1 MHGEAVVFELPKLPG
16 CDAVEVEPLEVS
28 PPDPI
33 EVLDEGEKET
43 KSKSSDKEDASDGDP
58 WTTLDKKGPKHI
70 VQWAQDMVK
79 TLPRHSGKE
88 ILGVERVIACFDKM
102 LRAISKCIQSDI
114 RGEADIEA
122 VEKVRNELL
131 AGKRRLEKHREAL
144 EKMQSVAMDEKDGL
158 VKKAQK
164 TGNFVV
170 CVPVPISSIARTAIN
185 STVSAGKDLEKVVAQ
200 LIKEY
205 ELNKREQAELFQVL
219 ADNNLPVTRLR
230 GYEFDAK
237 IDKTS
242 PDNFDWVQTNW
253 PNYDTVRSFP
263 SRSRLPKIA
272 QDFGDFEPYVYE
284 DDSSIGYYEDAMN
297 SYMDEWEGAIWD
309 DLKQEQKRLKD
320 TAAEFSI

>member
-1 MHGEAVVFELPKLPG
+1 MALFKSAQNYFEADDDIIDLGEDDDVILYDERPSEDEVIELHSDLDEEQEDDHHHSHEHNGDHHSGMGGEAVVFSLPKLPG

-28 PPDPI
+28 SLDPI

-43 KSKSSDKEDASDGDP
+43 KSKSSDKEDANDSDP

-170 CVPVPISSIARTAIN
+170 CVPVLISSIARTAIN

-219 ADNNLPVTRLR
+219 ADSNFPLFRPR
-230 GYEFDAK
+230 GYSFDTK
-237 IDKTS
+237 IDTTS
-242 PDNFDWVQTNW
+242 VDNLDWAA
-253 PNYDTVRSFP
+253 NYS
-263 SRSRLPKIA
+263 A
-272 QDFGDFEPYVYE
+272 
-284 DDSSIGYYEDAMN
+284 
-297 SYMDEWEGAIWD
+297 
-309 DLKQEQKRLKD
+309 
-320 TAAEFSI
+320 

>member
-1 MHGEAVVFELPKLPG
+1 MALFKSAQNYFEADDIIDLGDDDDVILYDERPSEDEVIELHSDLDEAQEEDENEHHEHDHSGHMHGEAVVFELPKLPG

-28 PPDPI
+28 SLDPI

-43 KSKSSDKEDASDGDP
+43 KSKSSDKEDANDSDP

-170 CVPVPISSIARTAIN
+170 CVPVLISSIARTAIN

-219 ADNNLPVTRLR
+219 ADSNFPLFRPR

-242 PDNFDWVQTNW
+242 PDNFDWATN
-253 PNYDTVRSFP
+253 YS
-263 SRSRLPKIA
+263 A
-272 QDFGDFEPYVYE
+272 
-284 DDSSIGYYEDAMN
+284 
-297 SYMDEWEGAIWD
+297 
-309 DLKQEQKRLKD
+309 
-320 TAAEFSI
+320 

>member
-28 PPDPI
+28 SLDPI

-43 KSKSSDKEDASDGDP
+43 KSKSSDKEDANDSDP

-170 CVPVPISSIARTAIN
+170 CVPVLISSIARTAIN

-219 ADNNLPVTRLR
+219 AD
-230 GYEFDAK
+230 
-237 IDKTS
+237 S
-242 PDNFDWVQTNW
+242 NF
-253 PNYDTVRSFP
+253 PIIP
-263 SRSRLPKIA
+263 SSWL
-272 QDFGDFEPYVYE
+272 
-284 DDSSIGYYEDAMN
+284 
-297 SYMDEWEGAIWD
+297 
-309 DLKQEQKRLKD
+309 
-320 TAAEFSI
+320 